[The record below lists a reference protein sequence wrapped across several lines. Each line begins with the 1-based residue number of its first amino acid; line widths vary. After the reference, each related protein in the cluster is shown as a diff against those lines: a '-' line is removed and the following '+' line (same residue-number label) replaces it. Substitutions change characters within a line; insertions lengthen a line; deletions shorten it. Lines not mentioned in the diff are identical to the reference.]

1 MAFDLENGA
10 QGLPERL
17 AMASRQ
23 GMQGRGS
30 ESGASSG
37 GTPAATAPRPGV
49 IAPVSQKE
57 TRKTLS
63 SVPSQSGPHD
73 FSDAIPT
80 EGFTGE
86 FDVKDHAL
94 DTILGRHGHGRA
106 LRDAV
111 QTDTS
116 ACICPRKQHLAELT
130 TRIHGG
136 QCLISRYSPRPTRM
150 NSSLYLPGLPSQ
162 CLAKKVLG
170 VEDAQGTHAAMTSFA
185 LNGSRILRSR
195 TARRISRM
203 RYPSRFMTVSRS
215 VVACRSRT
223 LVLWTASGSP
233 ALLQRDRW
241 FTLP

>member
-1 MAFDLENGA
+1 
-10 QGLPERL
+10 
-17 AMASRQ
+17 
-23 GMQGRGS
+23 MQGRSS
-30 ESGASSG
+30 ESVAPAAAE
-37 GTPAATAPRPGV
+37 TPAATAPRPGV

-63 SVPSQSGPHD
+63 SVPGQSGPRD
-73 FSDAIPT
+73 FADAIPT

-86 FDVKDHAL
+86 FDVGDHAL
-94 DTILGRHGHGRA
+94 DTILADATDTGG
-106 LRDAV
+106 LFRDAV
-111 QTDTS
+111 QTDAS
-116 ACICPRKQHLAELT
+116 ACICSRKQHLAELT

-162 CLAKKVLG
+162 CLAKKVFG
-170 VEDAQGTHAAMTSFA
+170 VRGAQGTPAAMTSFA
-185 LNGSRILRSR
+185 LNGSRILHSR

-215 VVACRSRT
+215 VVARRSRT
-223 LVLWTASGSP
+223 LALWTASGSP